1 MKYCRPFNFHSHAQ
15 GVTLIELL
23 LVVAITLV
31 VGVAVVPLGAGF
43 LVRNQLE
50 NKTNEIVSSLRTAQL
65 NSISG
70 KEQSSWGAT
79 ITSNKIIMFRGST
92 YSSPGTVF
100 DQSFDVPQSIS
111 ITAVEIV
118 FDRLTGNPNA
128 PATITLTSNTGDN
141 STVVVNEVGTVDVY

>member
-1 MKYCRPFNFHSHAQ
+1 MKYCRLFSFHSHAQ

-23 LVVAITLV
+23 LVVAIIVV
-31 VGVAVVPLGAGF
+31 VGVAIAPLGAGF

-70 KEQSSWGAT
+70 KEQSSWGVT

-92 YSSPGTVF
+92 YTSPGTAF
-100 DQSFDVPQSIS
+100 DQSFTIPQSIT
-111 ITAVEIV
+111 ITPVQVV
-118 FDRLTGNPNA
+118 FDPLTGNPNT
-128 PATITLTSNTGDN
+128 PTTIVLTSNTGDSN
-141 STVVVNEVGTVDVY
+141 TVVVNEVGTVDV